1 MPAHR
6 FLLFL
11 LMIICRVLHASFT
24 PPIQYSI
31 MEGPFMIKKGFCAA
45 AILSFALV
53 GVVSAQGAVSSAE
66 NGDHYTKSQLKQLE
80 RDARTPGQYTA
91 LAQYYGKQQKDY
103 AQQAAEEKQE
113 WVRRSQITTSLYAKY
128 PKPADSAR
136 NLYEYY
142 ALKASEA
149 GALSA
154 KYGQLA
160 GSSAASTQQHM

>member
-1 MPAHR
+1 
-6 FLLFL
+6 
-11 LMIICRVLHASFT
+11 MIICRVLHASFT
-24 PPIQYSI
+24 PSIEYSS
-31 MEGPFMIKKGFCAA
+31 MEGLFMMKKGFCAA

-53 GVVSAQGAVSSAE
+53 GVVNAQGAISSAE

-80 RDARTPGQYTA
+80 RDAHTPGQYAA
-91 LAQYYGKQQKDY
+91 LAQYYGEQQKNY

-113 WVRRSQITTSLYAKY
+113 WARRSQITASLYAKY

-149 GALSA
+149 AALSA
-154 KYGQLA
+154 RYGQMA
-160 GSSAASTQQHM
+160 DSSAGSTQQHM

>member
-1 MPAHR
+1 
-6 FLLFL
+6 
-11 LMIICRVLHASFT
+11 MIICRVLHAPFMA
-24 PPIQYSI
+24 PIQYSI

-53 GVVSAQGAVSSAE
+53 GVVSAQGAISSAE

-80 RDARTPGQYTA
+80 RDAHTPGQYTA

-113 WVRRSQITTSLYAKY
+113 WARRSQITTSLYAKY

-142 ALKASEA
+142 AVKASEA
-149 GALSA
+149 AALSA
-154 KYGQLA
+154 KYSQLA
-160 GSSAASTQQHM
+160 DSSAPSTQQHM